1 MNEGLDIFY
10 PKSLLKKLA
19 GQGIDVTNFRPAV
32 TPGGLAAQ
40 KARAAVSYH
49 AKAGFQ
55 KKTMLFHRIRRALSK
70 ANQKYLNNLKTNL
83 SGTQKDHI
91 QNLARKLSFYHG
103 LLIQIFQKKN
113 MSGPFSKICVS
124 KL

>member
-55 KKTMLFHRIRRALSK
+55 KKKQCYFTESEEPFQKRIRNISIIWK
-70 ANQKYLNNLKTNL
+70 P
-83 SGTQKDHI
+83 I
-91 QNLARKLSFYHG
+91 
-103 LLIQIFQKKN
+103 
-113 MSGPFSKICVS
+113 
-124 KL
+124 

>member
-1 MNEGLDIFY
+1 
-10 PKSLLKKLA
+10 LKKLA

-55 KKTMLFHRIRRALSK
+55 KKNNVISP
-70 ANQKYLNNLKTNL
+70 NQKSLK
-83 SGTQKDHI
+83 SESEISQ
-91 QNLARKLSFYHG
+91 
-103 LLIQIFQKKN
+103 
-113 MSGPFSKICVS
+113 
-124 KL
+124 